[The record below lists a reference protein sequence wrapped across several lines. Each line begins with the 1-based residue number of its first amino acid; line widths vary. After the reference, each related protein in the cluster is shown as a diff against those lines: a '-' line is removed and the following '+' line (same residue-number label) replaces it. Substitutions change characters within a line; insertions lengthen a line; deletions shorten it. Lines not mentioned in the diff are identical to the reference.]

1 MNEENKEESMNL
13 SWLKDHLITIII
25 FLITIIITISA
36 QCLNFNNIVDELGNK
51 IEIDSWDKF
60 IKYFFRLPNLWDWIS
75 SITMSILNLS
85 VYATFIANAMEKAN
99 TLSVK
104 IQADE
109 MLDKIKKKDFKYISP
124 KRFAFRQD
132 LVKAITIVAS
142 TMSIFL
148 SLRYLI
154 IEFNVAGLI
163 GAVMTIG
170 LTFMFGYDGFRKR
183 LDYYRYD
190 YLKYAKQEV
199 AKMEEN
205 KANARD

>member
-85 VYATFIANAMEKAN
+85 VYATIIGNAMEKAN
-99 TLSVK
+99 TLPVK

>member
-75 SITMSILNLS
+75 SITMSILNLN
-85 VYATFIANAMEKAN
+85 VYATFIGNAMEKAN
-99 TLSVK
+99 TLPVK

-142 TMSIFL
+142 KISIFL

>member
-85 VYATFIANAMEKAN
+85 VYATFIGNAMEKAN
-99 TLSVK
+99 NLAVK